1 MSQDFTT
8 RLQLQLREAALRE
21 EQRGAL
27 GRRLAGLRYGM
38 PAPAATVAVG
48 LAVLL
53 LAVLIAV
60 GGLRWGHQEDIV
72 SNPKVI
78 GNVPLAE
85 NLGWISAGFG
95 SVWAA
100 DADRQVLLR
109 VNPKTRAVEAEIRT
123 GGDSNAVGGDPIVNT
138 GAGAV
143 WAIARAPGADG
154 GSRVL
159 RIDPATNRITARAA
173 LPDDQAPLVLDLQI
187 VQGKPWVVTSVG
199 AIELDPRSAR
209 PGRFVSAA
217 QPAGEPFPLWS
228 ILSPDGELWVLDR
241 SSQLQRY
248 SLASGQRVATEP
260 VPLPG
265 AVGVIP
271 TQVGAVYA
279 GRDGVLARADDDG
292 KITWQRRVGTMTTI
306 PLVLGGTIWSH
317 ASDVARGRDRLVE
330 IDLRSGE
337 VRSSTGLPE
346 FGITGMTDVDGDLWI
361 GTPQGKATIVRPA
374 DR

>member
-21 EQRGAL
+21 EQRGAF

-48 LAVLL
+48 LAALL
-53 LAVLIAV
+53 VAVLIAV

-85 NLGWISAGFG
+85 NLGFISSGFG
-95 SVWAA
+95 SVWVA

-123 GGDSNAVGGDPIVNT
+123 GGDSNALGGDPIVNT

-159 RIDPATNRITARAA
+159 RIDPATNRITARAT
-173 LPDDQAPLVLDLQI
+173 LPADQAPLVFDLQI
-187 VQGKPWVVTSVG
+187 VQGRPWVVTSAG

-209 PGRFVSAA
+209 PGRFVAA
-217 QPAGEPFPLWS
+217 EQPAGEPFPLWS
-228 ILSPDGELWVLDR
+228 ILTPGGELWVLDR

-248 SLASGQRVATEP
+248 SLASGKRVATEP

-271 TQVGAVYA
+271 TPEGAVYVA
-279 GRDGVLARADDDG
+279 RDGVIALAGADG
-292 KITWQRRVGTMTTI
+292 KLAWQRRIGTMTSF
-306 PLVLGGTIWSH
+306 PLVLGGTIWIH

-346 FGITGMTDVDGDLWI
+346 FGITGMTDVDRDLWI
-361 GTPQGKATIVRPA
+361 ATPAGKAMIVRPA

>member
-1 MSQDFTT
+1 
-8 RLQLQLREAALRE
+8 
-21 EQRGAL
+21 
-27 GRRLAGLRYGM
+27 M

-100 DADRQVLLR
+100 DTDRQVLLR

-123 GGDSNAVGGDPIVNT
+123 GGDINALGGDPIVNT

-209 PGRFVSAA
+209 PA
-217 QPAGEPFPLWS
+217 
-228 ILSPDGELWVLDR
+228 
-241 SSQLQRY
+241 
-248 SLASGQRVATEP
+248 
-260 VPLPG
+260 
-265 AVGVIP
+265 
-271 TQVGAVYA
+271 
-279 GRDGVLARADDDG
+279 
-292 KITWQRRVGTMTTI
+292 
-306 PLVLGGTIWSH
+306 
-317 ASDVARGRDRLVE
+317 
-330 IDLRSGE
+330 
-337 VRSSTGLPE
+337 
-346 FGITGMTDVDGDLWI
+346 
-361 GTPQGKATIVRPA
+361 
-374 DR
+374 

>member
-21 EQRGAL
+21 EQRGAF

-48 LAVLL
+48 LAALL
-53 LAVLIAV
+53 VAVLIAV

-85 NLGWISAGFG
+85 NLGFIASGFG
-95 SVWAA
+95 SVWVA

-123 GGDSNAVGGDPIVNT
+123 GGDSNALGGDPIVNT

-159 RIDPATNRITARAA
+159 RIDPATNRITARAT
-173 LPDDQAPLVLDLQI
+173 LPADQAPLVFDLQI
-187 VQGKPWVVTSVG
+187 VQGKPWVRHLRRRDRARPAQRAARPLRRGRAARRRAVPAVVDPHARRRAVG
-199 AIELDPRSAR
+199 ARPQLAAAALQPRFRQARGHGARAAAGRARRDPDAGGRRLRGPRRRDRARRRGRQDRLAAPGRNHDHLPAGARRDDLDPRLRRR
-209 PGRFVSAA
+209 P
-217 QPAGEPFPLWS
+217 
-228 ILSPDGELWVLDR
+228 
-241 SSQLQRY
+241 
-248 SLASGQRVATEP
+248 
-260 VPLPG
+260 
-265 AVGVIP
+265 
-271 TQVGAVYA
+271 
-279 GRDGVLARADDDG
+279 
-292 KITWQRRVGTMTTI
+292 
-306 PLVLGGTIWSH
+306 
-317 ASDVARGRDRLVE
+317 
-330 IDLRSGE
+330 
-337 VRSSTGLPE
+337 
-346 FGITGMTDVDGDLWI
+346 
-361 GTPQGKATIVRPA
+361 RP
-374 DR
+374 